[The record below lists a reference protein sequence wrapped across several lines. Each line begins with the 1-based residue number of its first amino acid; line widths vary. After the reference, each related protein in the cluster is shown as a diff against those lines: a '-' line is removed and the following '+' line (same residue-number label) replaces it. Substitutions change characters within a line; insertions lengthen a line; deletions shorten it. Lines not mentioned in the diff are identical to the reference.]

1 MSSIRR
7 WPREARR
14 RASEWTGQFWSDVR
28 ASVDPGLLA
37 AARFLGLL
45 YGRIDRDVTIDEAL
59 RKALRRR
66 LPAHVGWRHAFGG
79 ITHLLFMVLVVTG
92 VLLCVYYRPSA
103 EEAYASIQ
111 FIVSEVTLGWLLRDL
126 HAWTANLIVIAALA
140 HMARVFFEGAYKP
153 PRETSWF
160 VGLLL
165 LLVVLS
171 FGATGYL
178 LPWDQWAYWTVAETL
193 GAVEAIPLLGAPLAG
208 LLRGDE
214 FVSGATV
221 SRFFVIHAIVLPWLA
236 LALLV
241 FHFAVLRKH
250 GPAPPVRETGR
261 TGRAPAEG
269 TGAPVEAGRPAA
281 DRKGRPASDPGSATD
296 EERTGIPFF
305 PHHLLR
311 SFIVSVLVLGLA
323 LTLAIWFPR
332 PVAPPATPS
341 EVPEALVST
350 WIVVD
355 VTRGLLHYLGPWGL
369 AAFTLLGVALALL
382 PLFDRSPGRWLRD
395 RRAAVALGVLFFAGF
410 AVAWLA
416 GRGLESPPPSPPP
429 LEERVPAG
437 GESAP
442 GTEGAPVEPGLGP
455 APIRPAPEPEP
466 GASPGG
472 EGSG

>member
-14 RASEWTGQFWSDVR
+14 RASDWLGQFRSDVR

-45 YGRIDRDVTIDEAL
+45 YGRIDRNLPIDEAL

-103 EEAYASIQ
+103 EEAYASVQ
-111 FIVSEVTLGWLLRDL
+111 FLVSEVTLGWLLRDL
-126 HAWTANLIVIAALA
+126 HAWTANLIVIAVLA
-140 HMARVFFEGAYKP
+140 HMGRVFFEGAYKP

-165 LLVVLS
+165 LFVVLA

-193 GAVEAIPLLGAPLAG
+193 GALEHIPLLGAPLAG

-236 LALLV
+236 FTLLI

-250 GPAPPVRETGR
+250 GPAPPPGGRGDAARSGPEAREGPEPGPAAAR
-261 TGRAPAEG
+261 PVGDAEG
-269 TGAPVEAGRPAA
+269 EGV
-281 DRKGRPASDPGSATD
+281 
-296 EERTGIPFF
+296 PFF
-305 PHHLLR
+305 PEHLLR
-311 SFIVSVLVLGLA
+311 SFIVSVLVLGIA

-332 PVAPPATPS
+332 AMPPPATPS
-341 EVPEALVST
+341 EAPEALVST

-355 VTRGLLHYLGPWGL
+355 VTRGILHHLGPWGL
-369 AAFTLLGVALALL
+369 GAFTLLGLALAFL
-382 PLFDRSPGRWLRD
+382 PLFDRSPERRLRH
-395 RRAAVALGVLFFAGF
+395 RRGALVLGGLFFVGF
-410 AVAWLA
+410 AAAWLA
-416 GRGLESPPPSPPP
+416 GRGLESPAPSPPP
-429 LEERVPAG
+429 LEEGVPAT
-437 GESAP
+437 ESAAP
-442 GTEGAPVEPGLGP
+442 GTEGAPVEPELGP
-455 APIRPAPEPEP
+455 APIRPAPEPTP
-466 GASPGG
+466 GPTSG
-472 EGSG
+472 EGGG